1 MSIFDIMVS
10 ESQKQPFADVLQNR
24 LEAAIQSIE
33 PSHFGR
39 GVLKYDF
46 IKVAKQL
53 YWNHTSTWVF
63 SCKLAAYFQ
72 NTFH

>member
-24 LEAAIQSIE
+24 SEAAIQSIQ
-33 PSHFGR
+33 PSHFGM
-39 GVLKYDF
+39 GVLKCDF
-46 IKVAKQL
+46 IKVVKQL
-53 YWNHTSTWVF
+53 YWNHTSAWVF